1 MLRNTTELPH
11 NTQLLTH
18 LLSLSA
24 LCHDLGKANAF
35 FQDKLQHNKKARD
48 PYRHEFVSCLILA
61 QVIEQLKPTDDKQWL
76 AEFSNVDNLK
86 TAFVAVL
93 SRADWFDVKTEY
105 RKLPPWQRLRSGAFK
120 KLPLFSSLLWLVLT
134 HHKLPDGDYEEG
146 EYHFICGTAFFGKE
160 ETTSDNDKQHAITFE
175 SHKEMPWQSNKWLNA
190 LADRAKQ
197 LQYLLT
203 EQAPALAHQ
212 ADDLKIAIAH
222 IVRPFLVLGDYQAS
236 AAKELYIKPDN
247 NDVCFANTIDG
258 KSADTLVTHLHK
270 VDKQAL
276 RCFRVLMGY
285 ADNPDFQSIETQKL
299 PPILAQKP
307 QLKNPDSPFH
317 WQDDSC
323 SRIDKEQSNGI
334 QDAGFFGIVAA
345 KTGAGKTVAAARI
358 MAMLSKELRYS
369 LALGLRSL
377 TLQAGK
383 DYEDKARIGFEK
395 NQLAVMVGSKVSQA
409 LFEQQQKADIQQ
421 DVGDNGTFNEGIAE
435 DDDITYDGD
444 IGNLKDR
451 FPALTDKQLKIL
463 ATPVLIATVDHI
475 IAPTDGRRSSSTLMS
490 LRLMTSD
497 LVLDEVDS
505 YSYGDLVALGKLVY
519 LSGLY
524 GRKVLLVSATLPP
537 AIAINFYRAY
547 SKGFEQYLRLNSL
560 EKSVFCGWFSD
571 QYQFS
576 QIIECKPELLK
587 LPETIEKY
595 RTKHK
600 AFSTNIAQHLIEQAA
615 QRQAELLNIA
625 DCSEPNLLFEQV
637 LQTAFAL
644 HSRHHVVDEQTGAR
658 VSIGL
663 VRWNNTKPCV
673 AFSRYLLNR
682 DSLANDLPFKIV
694 CYHAKLLPI
703 VLHEIETFCHRALK
717 RQTDQLTQHPDIQNI
732 LQNEKPQDLVIIIAA
747 TSIIE
752 VGRDF
757 DFDWGIFEPQSTRS
771 IIQTAGRIL
780 RHRHKVIDTPNV
792 AVLSTTYRGLF
803 KPTEPAYS
811 YYGIETPALRYRCK
825 LNSKQVTEVFDFT
838 AMQHSINAKWSL
850 LAPETSQ
857 PEISYHEHQAYLTY
871 LEQDE
876 QGKALKQWL
885 DKADTHLHGYHS
897 QENIFRDGLYNNGLY
912 LFRQLDVDEDEIR
925 LLSWH
930 WWDREKKRANE
941 YDPSKICPIS
951 LRYEK
956 HLLLKINIEQSLLE
970 LKNSSSFSNTLLEKL
985 VAIEL
990 DHETGTPKFEYHHA
1004 LGLIRCE

>member
-35 FQDKLQHNKKARD
+35 FQDKLKHNKKARD

-76 AEFSNVDNLK
+76 AEFSDVDNLK

-93 SRADWFDVKTEY
+93 SRANWFDVKTEY

-134 HHKLPDGDYEEG
+134 HHKLPEGQYEEG
-146 EYHFICGTAFFGKE
+146 EYPFLYGEAFFGKE

-175 SHKEMPWQSNKWLNA
+175 SYKEMPWQNDKWLNA

-203 EQAPALAHQ
+203 EQVPALAHQ
-212 ADDLKIAIAH
+212 ANDLKIAIAH

-236 AAKELYIKPDN
+236 QAKELYTKSDSSNI
-247 NDVCFANTIDG
+247 CFANTIDG

-307 QLKNPDSPFH
+307 QLKNPASPFH

-323 SRIDKEQSNGI
+323 ARIVKEQYNGI

-345 KTGAGKTVAAARI
+345 KTGAGKTVAAARL
-358 MAMLSKELRYS
+358 MAVLSKELRYS

-377 TLQAGK
+377 TLQAGD
-383 DYEDKARIGFEK
+383 DYADKSRIGFEK
-395 NQLAVMVGSKVSQA
+395 NQLAVMVGSKLSQA
-409 LFEQQQKADIQQ
+409 LFEQQHKADVQQ
-421 DVGDNGTFNEGIAE
+421 EVGDNGTFNEGIAE
-435 DDDITYDGD
+435 DDEIIYDGD
-444 IGNLKDR
+444 IGNLKDY
-451 FPALTDKQLKIL
+451 FPTLTDKQLKIL
-463 ATPVLIATVDHI
+463 ATPILIATVDHI

-537 AIAINFYRAY
+537 AIAINFYHAY
-547 SKGFEQYLRLNSL
+547 RTGFEQYQRLNNV
-560 EKSVFCGWFSD
+560 EKPIFCGWFSD

-576 QIIECKPELLK
+576 QLK
-587 LPETIEKY
+587 CDASDADYEKY
-595 RTKHK
+595 HALFSQQVVKHL
-600 AFSTNIAQHLIEQAA
+600 TEQTAM
-615 QRQAELLNIA
+615 RRAELLPVG
-625 DCSEPNLLFEQV
+625 DYSQPEQLFEQV
-637 LQTAFAL
+637 LQTAFTL
-644 HSRHHVVDEQTGAR
+644 HCRHHVIDEASKAR

-673 AFSRYLLNR
+673 AFSRYLLSR
-682 DSLANDLPFKIV
+682 DSAADDLSFKIV

-703 VLHEIETFCHRALK
+703 VLYEIETFCQQALK
-717 RQTDQLTQHPDIQNI
+717 RQMDQLTQHPVIQNI
-732 LQNEKPQDLVIIIAA
+732 LQNEQPRDLVILIAA

-792 AVLSTTYRGLF
+792 AILSTTYRGLF
-803 KPTEPAYS
+803 KLEQRAYS
-811 YYGIETPALRYRCK
+811 YYGIETPSRYDCK
-825 LNSKQVTEVFDFT
+825 LTSKQAIEVFDFT
-838 AMQHSINAKWSL
+838 AMQHSIDAQWSL
-850 LAPETSQ
+850 SVPDKKQA
-857 PEISYHEHQAYLTY
+857 EISYHEHQAYSCY
-871 LEQDE
+871 LEQADN
-876 QGKALKQWL
+876 GNALKQWL
-885 DKADTHLHGYHS
+885 TNADSHLHGYHS
-897 QENIFRDGLYNNGLY
+897 ENNIFRDGLYNNGLY
-912 LFRQLDVDEDEIR
+912 LFRKLDIEEEEIR
-925 LLSWH
+925 LLAWH
-930 WWDREKKRANE
+930 WWDREKKIAVA
-941 YDPSKICPIS
+941 YSGSIQTIKLD
-951 LRYEK
+951 YENR
-956 HLLLKINIEQSLLE
+956 LLLTMNVEHALME
-970 LKNSSSFSNTLLEKL
+970 LKFDKALLEKL

-990 DHETGTPKFEYHHA
+990 DYKTGTSNFGYHNA
-1004 LGLIRCE
+1004 LGLIHYE